1 MYIHVIMVNALSN
14 SGLLMHETRGIMLI
28 DVILTVAFCFNSK
41 IETKLQEI
49 TKQTGIL
56 KLQDEV
62 SNSHCL

>member
-1 MYIHVIMVNALSN
+1 
-14 SGLLMHETRGIMLI
+14 MLI
-28 DVILTVAFCFNSK
+28 DMILTVAFCFSSK

-62 SNSHCL
+62 SNPHCL

>member
-1 MYIHVIMVNALSN
+1 MYIIMVNALSN
-14 SGLLMHETRGIMLI
+14 SGLLMDETWGIMLI
-28 DVILTVAFCFNSK
+28 DMILTVAFCFSSK

-62 SNSHCL
+62 SNPHCL